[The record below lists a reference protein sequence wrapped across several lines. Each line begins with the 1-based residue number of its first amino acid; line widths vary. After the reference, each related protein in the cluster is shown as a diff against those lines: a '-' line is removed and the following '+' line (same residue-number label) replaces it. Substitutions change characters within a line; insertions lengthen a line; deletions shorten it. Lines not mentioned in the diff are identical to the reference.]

1 MTFLIGG
8 ANTLDGAYT
17 IDNSLRFND
26 DDSPSLNKTFGSG
39 NRKTFTFS
47 TWVKRAN
54 ITNSNTGLFAGA
66 TDSNNRF
73 AIMFVS
79 DNLYIQ
85 DRASGSN
92 TFVLHSN
99 NVFRDPSAWYHIVV
113 AIDTTQGTEANRVKA
128 YVNNTQIT
136 SFSSASY
143 PSQNLD
149 LQGNNNVFHVVGA
162 RTSDGSSGTNFLDGY
177 MSDTYFVDGSA
188 EAPTKFG
195 ETNDNGVWI
204 PKRASVT
211 FGTNG
216 FKLEFKQTGTG
227 TASASTI
234 GADTSGED
242 NHLTSTNLAAIDIT
256 TDTPTNNFCTMNPL
270 DNYHSGF
277 TLSEG
282 NCKFLTAGSANAYN
296 TATIGDLK
304 QGKWYLEV
312 KYTDPSSTGSGGS
325 LQYYGAISAIGH
337 KLSDGVS
344 DTDTSTD
351 LYATSYLH
359 NFGYDANNGRIKNNN
374 TAGTVHGAVAV
385 EGDIIGFLLDLDNNR
400 VTTHKNGSY
409 ADGSGNHDESSPTA
423 YVSITAPASTPLG
436 GYFIGFDETVGSTEG
451 SNQNTGTYEI
461 NFGNPTFSISSGNA
475 DGNGYGNFEYAVPSG
490 YYSLCTKNLAEYG

>member
-1 MTFLIGG
+1 MAFLVGG
-8 ANTLDGAYT
+8 ANSASTGDFIT
-17 IDNSLRFND
+17 NSLRFND
-26 DDSPSLNKTFGSG
+26 DDSPSLNKTFSTG

-54 ITNSNTGLFAGA
+54 ITGSNTGLFAGA
-66 TDSNNRF
+66 TDSSNRF

-85 DRASGSN
+85 DRASDSN
-92 TFVLHSN
+92 TFTLHSN
-99 NVFRDPSAWYHIVV
+99 NLFRDPSAWYHIVV

-143 PSQNLD
+143 PNQNLD

-188 EAPTKFG
+188 EAPTEFG

-204 PKRASVT
+204 PKKADVT

-216 FKLEFKQTGTG
+216 FRLEFKQTGTG

-256 TDTPTNNFCTMNPL
+256 TDTPMNNFATFNSIYAS
-270 DNYHSGF
+270 NTQTNGYVT

-282 NCKFLTAGSANAYN
+282 NCQAASSADGKSSGVSSMGVAN
-296 TATIGDLK
+296 
-304 QGKWYLEV
+304 GKWYAEF
-312 KYTDPSSTGSGGS
+312 KQTASSHSNN
-325 LQYYGAISAIGH
+325 YAMV
-337 KLSDGVS
+337 GV
-344 DTDTSTD
+344 
-351 LYATSYLH
+351 H
-359 NFGYDANNGRIKNNN
+359 
-374 TAGTVHGAVAV
+374 
-385 EGDIIGFLLDLDNNR
+385 GDIIPMLHNNPDGNGVLGYSPHGYGYWGYNATTSDGYKMNDDSSSTYGSPYTTNDIIGLAIDLDNGAMY
-400 VTTHKNGSY
+400 VSKNGTWQASSDPTSGASKTNAIY
-409 ADGSGNHDESSPTA
+409 ALPD
-423 YVSITAPASTPLG
+423 ASTKPDG
-436 GYFIGFDETVGSTEG
+436 FYFMVVGDTSSSQTCTF
-451 SNQNTGTYEI
+451 QA
-461 NFGNPTFSISSGNA
+461 NFGNPPFAISSGNA
-475 DGNGYGNFEYAVPSG
+475 DANGYGNFEYAVPSG
-490 YYSLCTKNLAEYG
+490 FYSLCTKNLAEYG